1 MIAFVFGTTAE
12 VIKAAPVLLS
22 IEPTPLLIFTGQH
35 NRGCDDLLQR
45 IGLHR
50 PDARLVPPGTSDLA
64 RTAQAPGWAVR
75 VARTA
80 LRDRPVLRRRLSEDG
95 RPPCIL
101 VQGDTLSTLAGT
113 LIARS
118 IGARVLHVE
127 AGARSGDLRNPFPE
141 EAVRKT
147 VDRLADVMYAAG
159 PGHAANL
166 ARCRG
171 EVVNTGVNTG
181 FDALRLALALPPGQ
195 APPEGEF
202 GIVTLHRFELLR
214 QPNLLRDTIE
224 TLLAARPPVGQLVM
238 PTDAH
243 SRHYLAEAGVL
254 DKLEASERVVV
265 CPKVDYPTFQHWLV
279 RSRFVVTDSGGL
291 SQECGY
297 LGMPC
302 LIHREA
308 DEGVSGDRGTL
319 RLSHFDTQVLSEF
332 LEAPPSRD
340 NVGLANIAGPSQ
352 IIVRDLDRR
361 GFARALPAP
370 SWSNLSGTV

>member
-35 NRGCDDLLQR
+35 NRGCDDLLER
-45 IGLHR
+45 VGLHH
-50 PDARLVPPGTSDLA
+50 PDARLVPPGSSDLA
-64 RTAQAPGWAVR
+64 STSQAPGWAVR

-80 LRDRPVLRRRLSEDG
+80 LRDRPVLRRRLVADG

-113 LIARS
+113 LIAKG
-118 IGARVLHVE
+118 IGAQVLHVE

-166 ARCRG
+166 VRCSG
-171 EVVNTGVNTG
+171 DVVDTGVNTG
-181 FDALRLALALPPGQ
+181 FDALRLALALPAAQ
-195 APPEGEF
+195 EPPEGEF

-214 QPNLLRDTIE
+214 QPDLLRATVH
-224 TLLAARPPVGQLVM
+224 TLLSARPPVDRLVM

-243 SRHYLAEAGVL
+243 SRHYLKEAGVL
-254 DKLEASERVVV
+254 DELEASDQVVL

-308 DEGVSGDRGTL
+308 EEGVSGDRGSLLLSRFDMDVL
-319 RLSHFDTQVLSEF
+319 RAF
-332 LEAPPSRD
+332 LDNPPPRD
-340 NVGLANIAGPSQ
+340 GVQLADIPSPSQ
-352 IIVRDLDRR
+352 IIARDLERR
-361 GFARALPAP
+361 GLAIALPAP
-370 SWSNLSGTV
+370 AWSQAQEA